1 MCIGKNDERYERAES
16 ETQFRQIEKM
26 AREIWSEHYFPI
38 VGRPQIEYMLDRFQS
53 AEAIAEQVE
62 DNGFDY
68 YLICADGGYAGY
80 FATVPDPELKR
91 MMLSKIYVGNAH
103 RRQGIGRRVL
113 DFIEEQ
119 CRQRG
124 YSRIWLTVYRGNK
137 QSIEW
142 YRRRGFR
149 IDGPYIQD
157 IGGGF
162 VMNDFKMLKD
172 IPSS

>member
-1 MCIGKNDERYERAES
+1 MCIDKEDNPYEQAES
-16 ETQFRQIEKM
+16 EGQFRQIERL
-26 AREIWSEHYFPI
+26 AREIWSQHYFPI

-53 AEAIAEQVE
+53 AEAIARQIEN
-62 DNGFDY
+62 DGFEY
-68 YLICADGGYAGY
+68 YLIPADGGYAGY
-80 FATVPDPELKR
+80 FAILPDPELRR
-91 MMLSKIYVGNAH
+91 MMLSKIYVGIEY

-113 DFIEEQ
+113 DFIESE
-119 CRQRG
+119 CRQSG

-137 QSIEW
+137 RSIEW

-162 VMNDFKMLKD
+162 VMNDFKMVKE
-172 IPSS
+172 I